1 MSDRRI
7 CHRICLGLFAALALL
22 CAASISVS
30 AQTLSCDALKGD
42 CLERGINANVCG
54 RNYASAHLTGKW
66 PAFRR
71 GNLVIP
77 ARACK

>member
-1 MSDRRI
+1 MMDRRI
-7 CHRICLGLFAALALL
+7 CRQIFLGLIAALVVLS
-22 CAASISVS
+22 AASNVS
-30 AQTLSCDALKGD
+30 AQALSCDALKGD

-54 RNYASAHLTGKW
+54 RNYASAHLTGYW

-71 GNLVIP
+71 GNLRIP